1 MAVVKPHIDV
11 KLFLRASYEKAK
23 ARREARDGYATIEG
37 FWQDPPGYVDMIV
50 WPNYVEEHAWMFEGG
65 DVEGPFKAEVLR
77 NEGIKVPDGDDVDL
91 DMGKVLEWTVQEVL
105 KHLQSVA

>member
-23 ARREARDGYATIEG
+23 ARREARDGYVTLEG
-37 FWQDPPGYVDMIV
+37 FWADPPGYVDMIV

-65 DVEGPFKAEVLR
+65 DVEGQYKTEVLR
-77 NEGIKVPDGDDVDL
+77 NEGIKVPEGNDVDM
-91 DMGKVLEWTVQEVL
+91 DMTYVLEWTVDTILQEL
-105 KHLQSVA
+105 EALP